1 MTLKCYD
8 HLVTLTYSSS
18 FWGCRRGHRPGW
30 RAAPLYKVGCSGLHT
45 LADLIIILLR
55 LRRLGLVVMVE
66 ADDHPR
72 INGGRLNK
80 RRRRFGTALVVEIA
94 STGGAPIEFGQ
105 KIPLLGRKI
114 RKFLSRLPLFYSNWE
129 VSFLCNLKNRDFHN
143 NEWKGEGKKT
153 KWICIY
159 DCEKR
164 RQRWKSR
171 HMPW

>member
-1 MTLKCYD
+1 M
-8 HLVTLTYSSS
+8 
-18 FWGCRRGHRPGW
+18 
-30 RAAPLYKVGCSGLHT
+30 
-45 LADLIIILLR
+45 
-55 LRRLGLVVMVE
+55 E

-129 VSFLCNLKNRDFHN
+129 ASFFMQF
-143 NEWKGEGKKT
+143 
-153 KWICIY
+153 
-159 DCEKR
+159 EK
-164 RQRWKSR
+164 SGFS
-171 HMPW
+171 